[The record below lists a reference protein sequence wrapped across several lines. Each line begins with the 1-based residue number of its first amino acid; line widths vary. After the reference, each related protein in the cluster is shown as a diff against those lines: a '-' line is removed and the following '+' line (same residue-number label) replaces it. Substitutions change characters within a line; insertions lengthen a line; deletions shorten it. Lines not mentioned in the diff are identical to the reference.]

1 MKKDRFILKNGTIV
15 ELETGASL
23 NNIGVVFENKESM
36 LYTWNEF
43 TEDNLKMVQVKNCD
57 DITVGTYSDLI
68 LESETSVV
76 KKDGS
81 VHTSFKLKEKGDV
94 EKYLDIMEETQDMG
108 ESDLGQL
115 ASDIT
120 EGVLE

>member
-1 MKKDRFILKNGTIV
+1 MKKDKLILKNGTIV

-36 LYTWNEF
+36 ISIWNEF

-57 DITVGTYSDLI
+57 DIVVGTYFDLV

-81 VHTSFKLKEKGDV
+81 VHTSFKLKETQN
-94 EKYLDIMEETQDMG
+94 ME

>member
-1 MKKDRFILKNGTIV
+1 MKKDKLILKNGIIV

-23 NNIGVVFENKESM
+23 NNIGVVFEDKESM
-36 LYTWNEF
+36 ISIWNEF

-57 DITVGTYSDLI
+57 DIIVGTYSDLV
-68 LESETSVV
+68 LESEISVI

-94 EKYLDIMEETQDMG
+94 EKYLDIMETQNVG

-115 ASDIT
+115 VSDIT